1 MHSVA
6 RDLTAATSKNDND
19 SPGVLVSLAATPPE
33 AQYAVY
39 ELSMLGPNSVRRKS
53 ERVRP
58 HVALITRIGQAHLEY
73 HESVEALAD
82 AKAKVFAGLEPGGV
96 AVLNR
101 DDPFFDRL
109 KAHADQRASE
119 VVTFG
124 AHLRADVR
132 LVGSRRAADG
142 GSYVEAQIGPVT
154 VAYELGATGSHH
166 VSNSLGV
173 LAAVKALGADPEAAA
188 QTFAELRD
196 APGRGNRYCVPLA
209 EGEVTVLDFTRS
221 AEPLSVRAALVS
233 LGEQHPAPSARRIA
247 VLGDMHM
254 LGDAS
259 TVLHTELARDV
270 VGAEVDL
277 VFAAGEEMRHLYE
290 ALPPT
295 SRVAHAQ
302 TADDLA
308 ATVVEE
314 VKPGDILLIQ
324 GARRMRMN
332 RVVKAI
338 VGPDRYHPW

>member
-1 MHSVA
+1 
-6 RDLTAATSKNDND
+6 
-19 SPGVLVSLAATPPE
+19 
-33 AQYAVY
+33 
-39 ELSMLGPNSVRRKS
+39 
-53 ERVRP
+53 
-58 HVALITRIGQAHLEY
+58 
-73 HESVEALAD
+73 
-82 AKAKVFAGLEPGGV
+82 
-96 AVLNR
+96 
-101 DDPFFDRL
+101 
-109 KAHADQRASE
+109 
-119 VVTFG
+119 
-124 AHLRADVR
+124 
-132 LVGSRRAADG
+132 
-142 GSYVEAQIGPVT
+142 
-154 VAYELGATGSHH
+154 VAYELGVTGSHH

-247 VLGDMHM
+247 ALGDMHM

-295 SRVAHAQ
+295 SRGAHAQ

-308 ATVVEE
+308 AIVVEE